1 MITSNRRAM
10 EFTAVISPE
19 QLAEAGYVHT
29 DQITDEYLAERGYFA
44 LQRLRNERLSLH
56 KAARLLGISDQTLKS
71 YASEGLIAADAD
83 LHFYLHD
90 VIRFD
95 CRAAKR
101 RMRMKRTAVR
111 GKFFF

>member
-1 MITSNRRAM
+1 M

-29 DQITDEYLAERGYFA
+29 DQITEEYLAERGYFA
-44 LQRLRNERLSLH
+44 LRRLRNERLSLH
-56 KAARLLGISDQTLKS
+56 KAARLLGISDQTLKG

-83 LHFYLHD
+83 LHFCLYD

-101 RMRMKRTAVR
+101 RMRMKRTVVR

>member
-1 MITSNRRAM
+1 M
-10 EFTAVISPE
+10 EFTAVISP
-19 QLAEAGYVHT
+19 
-29 DQITDEYLAERGYFA
+29 ERGYFA

-101 RMRMKRTAVR
+101 RMRMKRTAVH

>member
-1 MITSNRRAM
+1 M

-29 DQITDEYLAERGYFA
+29 DQITEEYLAERGYFA

-95 CRAAKR
+95 YKAAKR
-101 RMRMKRTAVR
+101 KLLMKRRPVVG
-111 GKFFF
+111 GKFIY